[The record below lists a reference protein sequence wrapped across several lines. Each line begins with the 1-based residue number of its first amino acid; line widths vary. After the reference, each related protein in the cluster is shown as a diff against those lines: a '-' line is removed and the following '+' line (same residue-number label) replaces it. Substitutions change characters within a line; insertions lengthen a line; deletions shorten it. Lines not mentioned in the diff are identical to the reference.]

1 MACVVLGV
9 TKLDAPINLP
19 PFLKSRSNEE
29 QYSFL
34 KSIAMQVVEKC
45 TIVEGAMTGDPV
57 EETKDCVHNY
67 ARVLCHLGSLVMEVR
82 DAWAEGDGE
91 RMVRCWRLLLP
102 QFKATN
108 RRKYAL
114 EALRLQFQIQA
125 TLSPH
130 LAHHLVWD
138 RFINTHGGIGRNI
151 PCDLHNEHIN
161 KVVKSIMKDQGSN
174 ITESALQRAARSVT
188 TLKQIQVR
196 FDAESEVPIVTSS
209 HSTKSE
215 EQDVA
220 KVVSSILK
228 LDILSIKSGWKHA
241 SYPTLRTNPLWSWD
255 IKATKVWIATKKDH
269 YKYKGTVVEGEQEQC
284 E

>member
-1 MACVVLGV
+1 MEKGWYVAG
-9 TKLDAPINLP
+9 A
-19 PFLKSRSNEE
+19 
-29 QYSFL
+29 SF
-34 KSIAMQVVEKC
+34 
-45 TIVEGAMTGDPV
+45 
-57 EETKDCVHNY
+57 Y
-67 ARVLCHLGSLVMEVR
+67 
-82 DAWAEGDGE
+82 
-91 RMVRCWRLLLP
+91 

-125 TLSPH
+125 TLTPH

-161 KVVKSIMKDQGSN
+161 KLVKSIIKDQGSN
-174 ITESALQRAARSVT
+174 FTESAALQRAARSVT

-215 EQDVA
+215 EQ
-220 KVVSSILK
+220 
-228 LDILSIKSGWKHA
+228 SGVIHSQA
-241 SYPTLRTNPLWSWD
+241 
-255 IKATKVWIATKKDH
+255 
-269 YKYKGTVVEGEQEQC
+269 
-284 E
+284 